1 MFPAPPEEPTVH
13 DHTIRKPCPGP
24 CNNAWRRAENVLAET
39 GTEHH
44 LTPAWGQPTQ
54 CGSCVERARHQI
66 NELPEL
72 VTGIQ
77 LEALYG
83 TPTKLTGTIGRIH
96 IPAWPGQ
103 ASRLLLDRILGEMEE
118 LATDVLNLRGIQHND
133 QPDSNGIREGQRINN
148 AGHTL
153 ATHLDWM
160 MQQHPAAGEPHE
172 AGNANPGGQIRHW
185 YSAAQRFTKQQPQRD
200 VRKLAPCP
208 RCKGPYLAESRD
220 LRLVDDRPYIECRD
234 PDCRRIMTGAE
245 YDTYVK
251 ALAAVVTQ
259 AA

>member
-1 MFPAPPEEPTVH
+1 MN
-13 DHTIRKPCPGP
+13 DHTPAPCPGS
-24 CNNAWRRAENVLAET
+24 CNNAWRRAETLLAET

-44 LTPAWGQPTQ
+44 ITPAWGRPTQ
-54 CGSCVERARHQI
+54 CYGCVERARRQVD
-66 NELPEL
+66 ELPEL
-72 VTGIQ
+72 LTAVQ
-77 LEALYG
+77 LEAICG
-83 TPTKLTGTIGRIH
+83 TRPQSTATIHSRPNDA
-96 IPAWPGQ
+96 PAWPGQ
-103 ASRLLLDRILGEMEE
+103 AARLLIDGLLGEIEE
-118 LATDVLNLRGIQHND
+118 LATDVLNLRGIWHNA
-133 QPDSNGIREGQRINN
+133 QPDFGGIREGRRINS
-148 AGHTL
+148 ACRTL
-153 ATHLDWM
+153 AVHLDWM
-160 MQQHPAAGEPHE
+160 MQHHPAASEPHDQ
-172 AGNANPGGQIRHW
+172 GNANPAGQIRHW
-185 YSAAQRFTKQQPQRD
+185 HAAAQRFTKQHPQQD

>member
-1 MFPAPPEEPTVH
+1 MH
-13 DHTIRKPCPGP
+13 DHPTQKPCPGP
-24 CNNAWRRAENVLAET
+24 CNNAWRRAETVRIDT

-44 LTPAWGQPTQ
+44 INPAWGQPIQ
-54 CGSCVERARHQI
+54 CDACTERARQQLA
-66 NELPEL
+66 ELPEL
-72 VTGIQ
+72 LTAVH

-83 TPTKLTGTIGRIH
+83 TRPQNTATIHSRPNDT
-96 IPAWPGQ
+96 PAWPGQ
-103 ASRLLLDRILGEMEE
+103 AARLLIDTLLGEIEE
-118 LATDVLNLRGIQHND
+118 LATDVLALRGIWKHDN
-133 QPDSNGIREGQRINN
+133 QPDHDGIREGHRITS
-148 AGHTL
+148 ACRILT
-153 ATHLDWM
+153 AQLDWM
-160 MQQHPAAGEPHE
+160 MQHHPAAGEPHE
-172 AGNANPGGQIRHW
+172 QGNANPAGQIRHW
-185 YSAAQRFTKQQPQRD
+185 HAAVQRFTKQHPQRD
-200 VRKLAPCP
+200 VRKMAPCP